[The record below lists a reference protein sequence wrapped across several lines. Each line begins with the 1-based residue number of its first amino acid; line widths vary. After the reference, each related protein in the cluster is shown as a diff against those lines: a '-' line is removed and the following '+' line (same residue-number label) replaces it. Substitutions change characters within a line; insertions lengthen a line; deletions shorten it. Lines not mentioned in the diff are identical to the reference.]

1 MYSIDCMK
9 KIKTII
15 PLIITFCMNAVVY
28 WGVPLLRTGI
38 KTHNL
43 SGPADEVIPFMPQF
57 IIIYFGCYLFWVVN
71 YFMALMREEKVKY
84 QFFTADFYARL
95 VCMLCFIFYPTTN
108 TRPVLTGTDIWTQ
121 AVRFLYTVDKPIN
134 LFPSIH
140 CMASWFSCIAVRK
153 NRKISN
159 WYKAFS
165 VLMTVLVVIS
175 TLALRQHVWQDA
187 AAGILLAEVTWQISR
202 RTNGWQIYRRLTEKI
217 ANKLGNRIGMRR
229 DGK

>member
-1 MYSIDCMK
+1 
-9 KIKTII
+9 
-15 PLIITFCMNAVVY
+15 MNAVVY

-71 YFMALMREEKVKY
+71 YFMASMREEKVKY

-95 VCMLCFIFYPTTN
+95 
-108 TRPVLTGTDIWTQ
+108 
-121 AVRFLYTVDKPIN
+121 VDKPIN

>member
-1 MYSIDCMK
+1 M
-9 KIKTII
+9 
-15 PLIITFCMNAVVY
+15 
-28 WGVPLLRTGI
+28 
-38 KTHNL
+38 
-43 SGPADEVIPFMPQF
+43 IPFMPQF

-71 YFMALMREEKVKY
+71 YFMASMREEKVKY

-95 VCMLCFIFYPTTN
+95 VCMLCFIFFPTTN

-153 NRKISN
+153 NRKIPN

-175 TLALRQHVWQDA
+175 TLALRQHVWQVA

-202 RTNGWQIYRRLTEKI
+202 RTNGWQIYQRLTEKI

>member
-1 MYSIDCMK
+1 
-9 KIKTII
+9 
-15 PLIITFCMNAVVY
+15 MNAVVY
-28 WGVPLLRTGI
+28 CGVPLLRTGI

-71 YFMALMREEKVKY
+71 YFMASMREEKVKY
-84 QFFTADFYARL
+84 RFFTADFYARL

-140 CMASWFSCIAVRK
+140 CMASWFSYIAVRK
-153 NRKISN
+153 NRKIPN

-187 AAGILLAEVTWQISR
+187 VAGILLAEVTWQISR

-217 ANKLGNRIGMRR
+217 ANKLGNWTGMKR

>member
-1 MYSIDCMK
+1 MRC
-9 KIKTII
+9 
-15 PLIITFCMNAVVY
+15 
-28 WGVPLLRTGI
+28 GVI
-38 KTHNL
+38 
-43 SGPADEVIPFMPQF
+43 F
-57 IIIYFGCYLFWVVN
+57 IIL
-71 YFMALMREEKVKY
+71 
-84 QFFTADFYARL
+84 
-95 VCMLCFIFYPTTN
+95 PTTN
-108 TRPVLTGTDIWTQ
+108 VRPELAMDSVWDVMLSIIYRLDMP
-121 AVRFLYTVDKPIN
+121 YD

-153 NRKISN
+153 NRKIPN

-165 VLMTVLVVIS
+165 VLMTVMVVIS

-217 ANKLGNRIGMRR
+217 ANKLGNRTGMKR

>member
-71 YFMALMREEKVKY
+71 YFMASMREEKVKY

-95 VCMLCFIFYPTTN
+95 VCMLCVIFYP
-108 TRPVLTGTDIWTQ
+108 L
-121 AVRFLYTVDKPIN
+121 
-134 LFPSIH
+134 
-140 CMASWFSCIAVRK
+140 
-153 NRKISN
+153 
-159 WYKAFS
+159 
-165 VLMTVLVVIS
+165 
-175 TLALRQHVWQDA
+175 
-187 AAGILLAEVTWQISR
+187 ISR
-202 RTNGWQIYRRLTEKI
+202 STCFRPFTAWQAGSAILRS
-217 ANKLGNRIGMRR
+217 GRIGRFPT
-229 DGK
+229 GIKLFQS

>member
-1 MYSIDCMK
+1 
-9 KIKTII
+9 
-15 PLIITFCMNAVVY
+15 
-28 WGVPLLRTGI
+28 
-38 KTHNL
+38 
-43 SGPADEVIPFMPQF
+43 
-57 IIIYFGCYLFWVVN
+57 
-71 YFMALMREEKVKY
+71 
-84 QFFTADFYARL
+84 
-95 VCMLCFIFYPTTN
+95 
-108 TRPVLTGTDIWTQ
+108 
-121 AVRFLYTVDKPIN
+121 
-134 LFPSIH
+134 
-140 CMASWFSCIAVRK
+140 MASWFSCIAVRK

-202 RTNGWQIYRRLTEKI
+202 RTNGGQIYRRLTEKI

>member
-1 MYSIDCMK
+1 MLSFLGSELFHGIDAGGEGEIPVFYCGFLCAAGMY
-9 KIKTII
+9 
-15 PLIITFCMNAVVY
+15 AVLY
-28 WGVPLLRTGI
+28 
-38 KTHNL
+38 
-43 SGPADEVIPFMPQF
+43 
-57 IIIYFGCYLFWVVN
+57 
-71 YFMALMREEKVKY
+71 
-84 QFFTADFYARL
+84 
-95 VCMLCFIFYPTTN
+95 FYPTTN
-108 TRPVLTGTDIWTQ
+108 TRPVLAGTDIWTQ

-229 DGK
+229 NGK

>member
-38 KTHNL
+38 
-43 SGPADEVIPFMPQF
+43 
-57 IIIYFGCYLFWVVN
+57 
-71 YFMALMREEKVKY
+71 
-84 QFFTADFYARL
+84 
-95 VCMLCFIFYPTTN
+95 TTN
-108 TRPVLTGTDIWTQ
+108 TRPVLAGTDIWTQ

>member
-1 MYSIDCMK
+1 M
-9 KIKTII
+9 
-15 PLIITFCMNAVVY
+15 VY

-71 YFMALMREEKVKY
+71 YFMASMREEKVKY
-84 QFFTADFYARL
+84 RFFTADFYARL

-108 TRPVLTGTDIWTQ
+108 TRPVLAGTDIWTQ
-121 AVRFLYTVDKPIN
+121 AVRFCIQLISQ
-134 LFPSIH
+134 SI
-140 CMASWFSCIAVRK
+140 CFRPFTAWQAGSAAIAVRK

-187 AAGILLAEVTWQISR
+187 VAGILLAEVTWQISR
-202 RTNGWQIYRRLTEKI
+202 RTNGWQIYRRLTEK
-217 ANKLGNRIGMRR
+217 
-229 DGK
+229 

>member
-1 MYSIDCMK
+1 M
-9 KIKTII
+9 
-15 PLIITFCMNAVVY
+15 
-28 WGVPLLRTGI
+28 
-38 KTHNL
+38 
-43 SGPADEVIPFMPQF
+43 IPFMPQF

-71 YFMALMREEKVKY
+71 YFMASMREEKVKY

-95 VCMLCFIFYPTTN
+95 VCMLCFIFYPT
-108 TRPVLTGTDIWTQ
+108 
-121 AVRFLYTVDKPIN
+121 
-134 LFPSIH
+134 
-140 CMASWFSCIAVRK
+140 
-153 NRKISN
+153 N

>member
-71 YFMALMREEKVKY
+71 YFMASMREEKVKY
-84 QFFTADFYARL
+84 RFFTADFYARL
-95 VCMLCFIFYPTTN
+95 
-108 TRPVLTGTDIWTQ
+108 
-121 AVRFLYTVDKPIN
+121 
-134 LFPSIH
+134 
-140 CMASWFSCIAVRK
+140 
-153 NRKISN
+153 
-159 WYKAFS
+159 
-165 VLMTVLVVIS
+165 
-175 TLALRQHVWQDA
+175 
-187 AAGILLAEVTWQISR
+187 
-202 RTNGWQIYRRLTEKI
+202 
-217 ANKLGNRIGMRR
+217 
-229 DGK
+229 

>member
-15 PLIITFCMNAVVY
+15 PLIITFCMNAVVH

-71 YFMALMREEKVKY
+71 YFMASMREEKVKY
-84 QFFTADFYARL
+84 RFFTADFYARL

>member
-43 SGPADEVIPFMPQF
+43 SGPA
-57 IIIYFGCYLFWVVN
+57 
-71 YFMALMREEKVKY
+71 VKY

>member
-1 MYSIDCMK
+1 MK

-71 YFMALMREEKVKY
+71 YFMASMREEKVKY
-84 QFFTADFYARL
+84 RFFTADFYARL

-108 TRPVLTGTDIWTQ
+108 TRPVLAGTDIWTQ

-140 CMASWFSCIAVRK
+140 CMASPFYCFTRPAPIK
-153 NRKISN
+153 CCC
-159 WYKAFS
+159 
-165 VLMTVLVVIS
+165 
-175 TLALRQHVWQDA
+175 Q
-187 AAGILLAEVTWQISR
+187 
-202 RTNGWQIYRRLTEKI
+202 
-217 ANKLGNRIGMRR
+217 
-229 DGK
+229 